1 MGLIKLKSRA
11 LRFQRKEMLKI
22 TTPSSNRKVED
33 RETALLAAIR
43 KQTYV
48 ADYGSW
54 NINNAQNSRATSGPP
69 NHL

>member
-1 MGLIKLKSRA
+1 
-11 LRFQRKEMLKI
+11 MLKI